1 MLILFDIKM
10 LPIKAVSEKTKIK
23 KVAPRKPQ

>member
-10 LPIKAVSEKTKIK
+10 LPIKAVSEKTKKLK
-23 KVAPRKPQ
+23 K